1 MGSAMVQHVD
11 NSTQLL
17 VTAAGGDPEAF
28 GRFYDQNVGSVL
40 GYFYRR
46 TACPETAADLTA
58 ETFADA
64 LGSLAGFRSERG
76 TGTAWLFG
84 IARHQLSRFQRRR
97 RIDTA
102 ARRRIGMRTD
112 IALDDLSYERI
123 EELVDLEQVVDR
135 LEGAVGRLSPK
146 LAAAVELRIGSELPF
161 SEIARHLGC
170 SEEAARARVS
180 RALGQLADDMEPGT

>member
-1 MGSAMVQHVD
+1 MGLAMAQHVD
-11 NSTQLL
+11 NSTRLL
-17 VTAAGGDPEAF
+17 ASAAGGDLEAF
-28 GRFYDQNVGSVL
+28 GRFYDQNVASVL

-58 ETFADA
+58 ETFANA
-64 LGSLAGFRSERG
+64 LSSLRTFRSERG

-112 IALDDLSYERI
+112 VALDDVSYERI
-123 EELVDLEQVVDR
+123 EDLVDLQPVVDR
-135 LEGAVGRLSPK
+135 LEGAVERLSPK

-180 RALGQLADDMEPGT
+180 RALGQLADDMESGP